1 MIGFSMTK
9 EQEATRKSVREFCR
23 KEIMPVAAEL
33 DQVADPDEIIP
44 TVLEIMKKGKD
55 LELSCMVI
63 PEQYGGLGLDNVT
76 IGILWEELAAA
87 DAGFAGNLTISNI
100 AWLPLLIG
108 GTEEQKEKWFKMAT
122 ESDEDVFLVS
132 YAGTESQGVGLNTD
146 KIWETGQFAFNV
158 QTTATKE
165 GNYYRIDG
173 EKCFITGGGIAKLCV
188 VAANTSGGLSHFIV
202 PTDTPGFNVI
212 RNENLMGHRT
222 MVNSVLSFDGVKVP
236 EENLISMGEGN
247 APVEMMAA
255 AGCSDAWV
263 AALAVGLSRAA
274 YETALKYS
282 KERLIGGKPIIQY
295 QAIGMMIADMAM
307 FIEAART
314 MTWKSLW
321 INDTREVPDGKLSAL
336 AKVFASD
343 AAMKITTDAVQVYGG
358 AGYMKEN
365 PVEKY
370 MRDAKVMQI
379 YEGTNQVLRILA
391 SVLECFG
398 M

>member
-9 EQEATRKSVREFCR
+9 EQEAMRKSAREFCR
-23 KEIMPVAAEL
+23 KEIVPVAAEL
-33 DQVADPDEIIP
+33 DQIADPDDIIP
-44 TVLEIMKKGKD
+44 RVLDIIKKAKE
-55 LELSCMVI
+55 LEFSCMVI

-76 IGILWEELAAA
+76 MGIIYEELAAA
-87 DAGFAGNLTISNI
+87 DVGFVGNLSISNI
-100 AWLPLLIG
+100 AWLPLIVG
-108 GTEEQKEKWFKMAT
+108 GTVDQKEKWFKMAT
-122 ESDEDVFLVS
+122 ESDEDVFLVA

-146 KIWETGQFAFNV
+146 KIWETGQFAFNI
-158 QTTATKE
+158 QTTATKD
-165 GNYYRIDG
+165 GNDYRIDG
-173 EKCFITGGGIAKLCV
+173 EKCFITGGGIATLCV
-188 VAANTSGGLSHFIV
+188 VAANTSGGPSHFLV
-202 PTDTPGFNVI
+202 PTDSPGFKVI

-222 MVNSVLSFDGVKVP
+222 MVNSVLSFEGVKVP
-236 EENLISMGEGN
+236 AENLISMHEGN
-247 APVEMMAA
+247 APLEMLRAT
-255 AGCSDAWV
+255 GISDAWV
-263 AALAVGLSRAA
+263 AAHAVGLSRAA
-274 YETALKYS
+274 YEAALSYA
-282 KERLIGGKPIIQY
+282 KERVIGGKPIIQY

-307 FIEAART
+307 LIEAARA
-314 MTWKSLW
+314 MTWKALW
-321 INDTREVPDGKLSAL
+321 INDTREAPDGKLSAL

-379 YEGTNQVLRILA
+379 YEGTNQVLRILG